1 MIITVRKYI
10 ILILGIDLFVL
21 LIDHGIVI
29 HEKLRV
35 ACNNFLFPSLKGE
48 ILFFFFLRKF
58 TIIVNDYYITQGCSP
73 LIKNTRLLT

>member
-1 MIITVRKYI
+1 M
-10 ILILGIDLFVL
+10 LD
-21 LIDHGIVI
+21 IDHGIVI

-48 ILFFFFLRKF
+48 ILFFFFFLRKF
-58 TIIVNDYYITQGCSP
+58 IIIVNDYYITQGRSP